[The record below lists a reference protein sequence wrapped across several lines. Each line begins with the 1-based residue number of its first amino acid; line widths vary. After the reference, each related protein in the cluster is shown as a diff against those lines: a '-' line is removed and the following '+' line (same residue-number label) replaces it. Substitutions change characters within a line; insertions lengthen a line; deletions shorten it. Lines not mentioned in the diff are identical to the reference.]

1 MYLAQELIYRVF
13 LAQFMR
19 KRHRVRVPNGC
30 FCISDLS
37 HQEPFSKYQRQ
48 EDHIWQERNRSQQTA
63 PSRTMFFEISLYVSN
78 NKGSDKV
85 STV

>member
-1 MYLAQELIYRVF
+1 MKHLQAGTSSCSAHPSIGPAKNNGCFIKMYLAQELIYRVF

-48 EDHIWQERNRSQQTA
+48 EDHI
-63 PSRTMFFEISLYVSN
+63 
-78 NKGSDKV
+78 
-85 STV
+85 